1 MGLALLGLYLHF
13 HSAVIMSEEHC
24 ILFLYLLLL
33 FRGENLSSVCPLGRP
48 VVLTKSIF
56 LALASL
62 LVFFKQLHI
71 GIMIVGYEIDFE
83 SHPICKLGNTLY

>member
-1 MGLALLGLYLHF
+1 MGRL
-13 HSAVIMSEEHC
+13 
-24 ILFLYLLLL
+24 
-33 FRGENLSSVCPLGRP
+33 

-62 LVFFKQLHI
+62 LFFFFKQLHI

-83 SHPICKLGNTLY
+83 SPICKLGNTLY